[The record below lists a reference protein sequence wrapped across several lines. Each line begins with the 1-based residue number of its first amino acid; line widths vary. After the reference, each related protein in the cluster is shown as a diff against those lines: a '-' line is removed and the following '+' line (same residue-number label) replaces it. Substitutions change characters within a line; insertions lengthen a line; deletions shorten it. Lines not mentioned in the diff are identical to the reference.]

1 MEIVNWWAV
10 LVAAFVNFIVGFLW
24 YNPKTFGNVW
34 MKEAGVTEESI
45 KGANMAVIF
54 GVSLLFAF
62 MLASTVN
69 SLVIHQMH
77 LFSICMNQLQG
88 TDEAAKTLATAD
100 IADFMAKYGNEF
112 RTFKHGAFHGLM
124 YALFFVLPVIGTN
137 GLFER
142 KGWKYIFINVG
153 YWTVSLMLMGGI
165 ICAWQK

>member
-77 LFSICMNQLQG
+77 LFSICMNQLQ
-88 TDEAAKTLATAD
+88 
-100 IADFMAKYGNEF
+100 
-112 RTFKHGAFHGLM
+112 
-124 YALFFVLPVIGTN
+124 
-137 GLFER
+137 
-142 KGWKYIFINVG
+142 
-153 YWTVSLMLMGGI
+153 
-165 ICAWQK
+165 